1 MAFIIN
7 KDTKVMVQG
16 ITGCQ
21 GKFHTA
27 QMLEYGTE
35 VVAGVTPGKGGRYIN
50 GVPVYNTVSE
60 ALLNHKIDATII
72 FVPAPGV
79 KDAALEAMSRGIKTV
94 VIITEHVPLHDEL
107 DIIAYARKTGI
118 SVIGPNTF
126 GVIVPGQGKIGIMPH
141 TIYKPGPVGIAA
153 RSGTLSYEIALNL
166 TQAGFGQSAVIGLG
180 GDRVVGLSFSDVLSI
195 FETDPLT
202 RAVVLVGEIG
212 GNAEEDA
219 AEFISKMN
227 KPVVAFIAG
236 KSAPRGKRM
245 GHAGA
250 IIEQG
255 RGSFTSKVKIL
266 SSAGANVA
274 ELPWEIPNLVREL
287 LN

>member
-236 KSAPRGKRM
+236 KSAPRRKRM